1 MEFPEEQLKELL
13 DGLDAAKAAYNVDAH
28 TAGVLINPPKAK
40 GKAKAK
46 AKADAPAA
54 APTAGD
60 VEATPAEAE
69 AG

>member
-1 MEFPEEQLKELL
+1 M
-13 DGLDAAKAAYNVDAH
+13 DAAKAAYNVDAH
-28 TAGVLINPPKAK
+28 TAGVIISPPKAK
-40 GKAKAK
+40 ARGKAK

>member
-1 MEFPEEQLKELL
+1 M
-13 DGLDAAKAAYNVDAH
+13 DVAKAAYNVDAH
-28 TAGVLINPPKAK
+28 TAGMLINPPKAK